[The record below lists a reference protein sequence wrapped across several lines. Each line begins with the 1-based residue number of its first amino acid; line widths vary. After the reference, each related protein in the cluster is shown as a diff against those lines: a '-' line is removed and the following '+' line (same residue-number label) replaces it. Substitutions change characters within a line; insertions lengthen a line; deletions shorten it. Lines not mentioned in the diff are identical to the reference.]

1 MFLMFLCRNGRIQ
14 VTKRRDERLTPSTY
28 NEGKAKHTSLCLLCP
43 YVKKDVFRSQYEK
56 MNVFVKPDEQCR
68 ACSNMI
74 MARKERVAPSTYK
87 EEKAKRTFLCLL
99 CSYVKKD
106 LFRSMLKLLSEPPTY
121 VLMSKRTY
129 LGHNTKS

>member
-14 VTKRRDERLTPSTY
+14 ITIRRDERLTPSTY
-28 NEGKAKHTSLCLLCP
+28 NEEKAKHTS
-43 YVKKDVFRSQYEK
+43 
-56 MNVFVKPDEQCR
+56 
-68 ACSNMI
+68 
-74 MARKERVAPSTYK
+74 
-87 EEKAKRTFLCLL
+87 LCLL

-106 LFRSMLKLLSEPPTY
+106 LFRSTLKLLSEPPTY

>member
-1 MFLMFLCRNGRIQ
+1 MFLLFLCRNGRIQ
-14 VTKRRDERLTPSTY
+14 ITIRRDERLAPSTY
-28 NEGKAKHTSLCLLCP
+28 NEEKVKRTFLCFICS
-43 YVKKDVFRSQYEK
+43 YVKMDVFSSQYEK

-106 LFRSMLKLLSEPPTY
+106 VSRSQYEEL
-121 VLMSKRTY
+121 
-129 LGHNTKS
+129 ND